1 MPPTTNY
8 SKYLGDLEPLATMR
22 KNVERIRARTAGWTK
37 ERFERA
43 YAPGKW
49 TARQI
54 LLHLAQTEMALGTR
68 ARMALATPNYAAQ
81 RFDQDAWVNRETRM
95 TGPEALEALAAMSR
109 MNRAL
114 FEGLSQADREIAMA
128 HPEYGSIT
136 VDWIIHLLPGHQI
149 HHLAQLETIAA
160 APAAMPSR
168 GPGSRGEAS
177 A

>member
-8 SKYLGDLEPLATMR
+8 SQYLGDLEPLAAMR
-22 KNVERIRARTAGWTK
+22 KNVERIRSVTGGWTK
-37 ERFERA
+37 DRFDRA

-81 RFDQDAWVNRETRM
+81 RFDQDAWVNRESRL
-95 TGPEALEALAAMSR
+95 TGAEALEAFAAISR
-109 MNRAL
+109 MNGAL
-114 FEGLSQADREIAMA
+114 FEGLSQPDREIAMS

-149 HHLAQLETIAA
+149 HHFAQLQTIA
-160 APAAMPSR
+160 
-168 GPGSRGEAS
+168 EAK
-177 A
+177 